1 MRPLPLSPETA
12 QKLAKQLNIPLE
24 HLMHMP
30 QHILMQKLA
39 ELAKTAK
46 EEQTDGHSADKA
58 DADPNS
64 GASGERS

>member
-1 MRPLPLSPETA
+1 MRPLQISAETA

-39 ELAKTAK
+39 DLAKQDKGEAASNPQDGG
-46 EEQTDGHSADKA
+46 EEADGSK
-58 DADPNS
+58 
-64 GASGERS
+64 